1 VPTIFEEEGIK
12 RRGSAVRREQ
22 IAAAAAKLIAELG
35 GEYVTIKNIA
45 LEIGLSEAA
54 IYRHFPNKRAIY
66 SYMIGYAEKVLL
78 ADLSSEKGRD
88 ASVPADTDSWV
99 KRHLSNVVR
108 RRGIFFQVFTEVIS
122 MGDEQLNK
130 EAFRAINHYIAHIGQ
145 LIRACSYS
153 RYFKRN
159 GDPFSLA
166 FIFYSLLQFLV
177 NTWILSGYS
186 YNLENRFNHIW
197 FKCGIAQQGPK

>member
-1 VPTIFEEEGIK
+1 MFEKGVVK

-22 IAAAAAKLIAELG
+22 IAVAAAKLIVKLG
-35 GEYVTIKNIA
+35 GEHVTIKNISS
-45 LEIGLSEAA
+45 EIGISEAA
-54 IYRHFPNKRAIY
+54 IYRHFTNKRAIY

-88 ASVPADTDSWV
+88 ASVTADVDILV

-108 RRGIFFQVFTEVIS
+108 RRGIFFQIFTEVIS

-130 EAFRAINHYIAHIGQ
+130 EAFRAINHYVAHIGQ
-145 LIRACSYS
+145 LIRACYS
-153 RYFKRN
+153 SCYFKRDC
-159 GDPFSLA
+159 DPFSSA
-166 FIFYSLLQFLV
+166 CIFYSLLQFLV

-186 YNLENRFNHIW
+186 FNLENRFNHIW
-197 FKCGIAQQGPK
+197 FKCGIAQQSR